1 MIVIKTVLRE
11 KIYGILKQE
20 VLIQNEKKKGI
31 LSGDKKEINSY
42 SNKIKHNTNV
52 YCINSLTL

>member
-20 VLIQNEKKKGI
+20 VLIENEKKREFYQVI
-31 LSGDKKEINSY
+31 KKKS
-42 SNKIKHNTNV
+42 
-52 YCINSLTL
+52 

>member
-20 VLIQNEKKKGI
+20 VLIENEKKKGI
-31 LSGDKKEINSY
+31 LSGDKKEVN

>member
-20 VLIQNEKKKGI
+20 VLIENEKKKGI
-31 LSGDKKEINSY
+31 LSGDKKEVNSY
-42 SNKIKHNTNV
+42 SNKIMNFSIFIRGK
-52 YCINSLTL
+52 L